1 MNIKNNK
8 NENTKILIL
17 EAAKS
22 VFQTKGMDGARM
34 QEIAN
39 EAGIYKAMLHYYYY
53 RSKQS
58 LFEAV
63 FKKQ

>member
-1 MNIKNNK
+1 LNIKNNK
-8 NENTKILIL
+8 NEKTKILIL

-22 VFQTKGMDGARM
+22 IFQTKWMDGARM
-34 QEIAN
+34 REIVN
-39 EAGIYKAMLHYYYY
+39 EAGIYKAMLHYYY
-53 RSKQS
+53 RSKQA

>member
-1 MNIKNNK
+1 LNIKNNK

-22 VFQTKGMDGARM
+22 VSQTKGMDGARM
-34 QEIAN
+34 HEIAN
-39 EAGIYKAMLHYYYY
+39 EAGIYKAMLHYYY
-53 RSKQS
+53 RSKQL